1 MKEKYQIDTKEN
13 KVFLK
18 EMRQDL
24 LKFGEH
30 FPSPEGSSY
39 YLGED

>member
-30 FPSPEGSSY
+30 FTSQEGSAY
-39 YLGED
+39 